1 MPLEC
6 FFNFEIEVDLEAEF
20 FDTVIAEVVVSEAT
34 TGATEE
40 CCATEAPSLTT
51 RNNAMRARV
60 AKDPMR
66 RPNRD
71 SENEDY
77 LVEQDNEHQV
87 LQQQAFVCCLSH
99 RTAYPYHQYLSQ
111 PQDDSSLREMTLDA
125 LQDKHIQSNKVKNNI
140 LFFTIT
146 FSLPFKSS
154 SYST

>member
-60 AKDPMR
+60 APIG
-66 RPNRD
+66 
-71 SENEDY
+71 SE
-77 LVEQDNEHQV
+77 
-87 LQQQAFVCCLSH
+87 
-99 RTAYPYHQYLSQ
+99 PYT
-111 PQDDSSLREMTLDA
+111 P
-125 LQDKHIQSNKVKNNI
+125 
-140 LFFTIT
+140 
-146 FSLPFKSS
+146 
-154 SYST
+154 